1 MDSIVITTGLRQIQ
15 QVKSF
20 HGRSSSGC
28 VQERFLEQ
36 HLCFPAF
43 HNYRR
48 EEHAVNEDVI
58 RVFENLCEAS
68 ERHLKAFVGVLL
80 LLIYLIHLLLFKHIV
95 VFLDSAGNFS
105 APVITKK

>member
-36 HLCFPAF
+36 HLCFP
-43 HNYRR
+43 
-48 EEHAVNEDVI
+48 EVI
-58 RVFENLCEAS
+58 QFEIGPPQ
-68 ERHLKAFVGVLL
+68 HGKG
-80 LLIYLIHLLLFKHIV
+80 IV
-95 VFLDSAGNFS
+95 IEGIEIGHEVFL
-105 APVITKK
+105 